1 MALWDIGVIPFEV
14 INRAALAQYPQL
26 LHDWLPA
33 GKVKGH
39 EFLVGDVRGAPGKS
53 FKVNVTTGA
62 WADFAGIEKG
72 GDPVSLAAAI
82 FYNNNQGKAAHELAR
97 QLGISSPDVRR
108 QQQEKP
114 KEKWDPIMPP
124 PPFADAPDLHGY
136 DKVYTYRDQSGE
148 PLFYIRRKEASGNAR
163 KLFTPLTYGTFDGN
177 SGWHSKH
184 PLSPRPLYGLEKLSR
199 KTRVILCEGE
209 KAADAAQELFH
220 DLICMS
226 WSGGTNSVKSADWSV
241 LRGRDVVIW
250 PDNDEPGAKAAA
262 ELQSILCG
270 IAATISTLHVDDLPE
285 KSDAADIIPDDPI
298 GWLNDRLSVKD
309 DSTPLPLV
317 MFDDIEPCLDV
328 RDFVQG
334 VLVEEGAAVVYGES
348 NAGKTF
354 WTTDL
359 ALHVAA
365 GLEWNGKRVEQGGV
379 IYCVLEGGAGFRN
392 RVTAWRTSKY
402 LDGSNIPFAAVP
414 AGLNLLDPEADTPK
428 LIATIQAAASR
439 MAVPIKLVVIDTL
452 SRAMAG
458 GNENAPDDMGALVM
472 NMDAIRS
479 ATKASV
485 LFVHHS
491 GKDAAKGARGHSL
504 LRAAVDTEIEV
515 VASPEGDDKSATVV
529 KQREL
534 KKGDVFSFKLT
545 VSELGQNR
553 HGEAVT
559 TCIVQ
564 PVEAAEKKQK
574 SRISRL
580 NTNAELGIRALDI
593 AMSKRGALLPPT
605 SDYPKDTVAVQTSV
619 WRTEFYELKA
629 GSMDTN
635 KHSFSRAETD
645 LLAASVITT
654 NNGLTWKVQK

>member
-1 MALWDIGVIPFEV
+1 MIPWEA

-33 GKVKGH
+33 GRVKGH
-39 EFLVGDVRGAPGKS
+39 EFLVGDVRGSPGKS
-53 FKVNVTTGA
+53 FKVNIHTGA
-62 WADFAGIEKG
+62 WADFAGIERG

-82 FYNNNQGKAAHELAR
+82 FHNGSQGKAAQDLSK
-97 QLGISSPDVRR
+97 QLGIDSDRR
-108 QQQEKP
+108 EAPKP
-114 KEKWDPIMPP
+114 EPKPEWDPILPP
-124 PPFADAPDLHGY
+124 PPFAPDPDLDGY
-136 DKVYTYRDQSGE
+136 SAIYTYCDQSGE
-148 PLFYIRRKEASGNAR
+148 PLFYIRRREAPQGG
-163 KLFTPLTYGTFDGN
+163 KKQFTPLTYGTFKGV
-177 SGWHSKH
+177 SGWHAKH
-184 PLSPRPLYGLEKLSR
+184 PIAPRPLYGLDKLS
-199 KTRVILCEGE
+199 KPTRVVICEGE
-209 KAADAAQELFH
+209 KAADAAQKLFP
-220 DLICMS
+220 DLVCMS
-226 WSGGTNSVKSADWSV
+226 WPGGTNSVSSADWTA
-241 LRGRDVVIW
+241 LKGRDVIVW
-250 PDNDEPGAKAAA
+250 PDNDEPGTKAAA
-262 ELQSILCG
+262 ELKNVLRG
-270 IAATISTLHVDDLPE
+270 IATTIATLRVDDLPN
-285 KSDAADIIPDDPI
+285 KADAADVSPEDPAS
-298 GWLNDRLSVKD
+298 WLADRLKTQISE
-309 DSTPLPLV
+309 SPLPLV

-365 GLEWNGKRVEQGGV
+365 GLEWNGRRVEQGGV

-392 RVTAWRTSKY
+392 RVTAWRASKY
-402 LDGSNIPFAAVP
+402 LDGSGIPFAAIP
-414 AGLNLLDPEADTPK
+414 AGLNLLDPDADTPK
-428 LIATIQAAASR
+428 LIATIQAAAER
-439 MAVPIKLVVIDTL
+439 MAMPVKLVVVDTL

-472 NMDAIRS
+472 NMDAIRA
-479 ATKASV
+479 ATRASV

-515 VASPEGDDKSATVV
+515 VASDGDDKSATIV

-534 KKGDVFSFKLT
+534 KKGDIFSFKLA

-559 TCIVQ
+559 TCIVK
-564 PVEAAEKKQK
+564 PVEAGETKQK
-574 SRISRL
+574 SRVSRL
-580 NTNAELGIRALDI
+580 NTNAELGLRALEI
-593 AMSKRGALLPPT
+593 ALSKKGALLPPT
-605 SDYPKDTVAVQTSV
+605 SDYPRDTAAVQTSV

-654 NNGLTWKVQK
+654 NNGLTWRVRK